1 MKREKA
7 MIQRKIEM
15 LEEKLEKLNPFDS
28 PETIRFL
35 MDKLDA
41 QGCLLARILIEEE
54 FERMERDF
62 EG

>member
-1 MKREKA
+1 MKKEKA
-7 MIQRKIEM
+7 LIQRKIEM

-28 PETIRFL
+28 PETIRLL
-35 MDKLDA
+35 MDKLDE
-41 QGCLLARILIEEE
+41 QGCLLARILIDEE